1 MFNGTDIVTEEI
13 DITVIPSQGLTVL
26 TQEALT
32 VTCDSEFILNQ
43 QSTSKI
49 TFFNQ
54 LDTIIKNAKISAVG
68 KKLGVDTGTVVYT

>member
-54 LDTIIKNAKISAVG
+54 LDTSIKNAKISAVG